1 MMALKTSAF
10 RPDTWPMRKDHLR
23 KDHQASEVK
32 DEKEGTLPSV
42 TSPGVEKEDDFLA
55 LMKRFSDLK
64 KH

>member
-1 MMALKTSAF
+1 MADEEG
-10 RPDTWPMRKDHLR
+10 PPEEGPPE
-23 KDHQASEVK
+23 ASEVK

>member
-1 MMALKTSAF
+1 MADEEG
-10 RPDTWPMRKDHLR
+10 PPE
-23 KDHQASEVK
+23 ASEVK